1 MLKRFASYYKP
12 HRRLFYIDMFCALII
27 SACNMFYPII
37 AKDIINV
44 YVPERD
50 MRRLVLWCC
59 VLLGIYL
66 LKAVM
71 KFIVDYWGHIVGV
84 RIQADMRRE
93 MFGHLEKLPISFF
106 DENKSGVLMSRMTN
120 DLQEISEL
128 AHHGPE
134 DIFLSVLMLTG
145 AVIWLSTICVPL
157 ALILLIMLPCTVFI
171 TTRARLGLN
180 RASQETRVKMGEIN
194 ANVGTA
200 ISGVRVSRAYT
211 GEDHELKLFDVLNRQ
226 LTGIRSKYYWA
237 MARFFTEAE
246 LLMDLTYLAILF
258 FGGLFFF
265 RGSINA
271 GEYTAFLLMV
281 SNFFNPVRKM
291 VNMFE
296 QLQAGTTGFKRFTE
310 IMDEPPEEDAPD
322 AIDAGRL
329 TGDIAFEDVSFRYK
343 NSDAKGAEKVIKH
356 LNLRIP
362 AGETVALVGPSGG
375 GKTTLCNLIPRFY
388 DPEEGRITI
397 DGTDIRDFTRVSL
410 RRNVGIVAQDV
421 FLFDGSIADNIR
433 YGNLDATEEEVIEA
447 AKKARIHDY
456 VMTLEEGY
464 DTQVGERGVKLSG
477 GQKQR
482 ISIARVFLKDPG
494 ILILDEATSA
504 LDNQTEM
511 EIQQELL
518 ELAKGRTC
526 IIVAHRLSTIKS
538 ANEIVVLTPSGI
550 AERGSHRELM
560 ALGGIYANLYNY
572 QIIDL

>member
-1 MLKRFASYYKP
+1 
-12 HRRLFYIDMFCALII
+12 
-27 SACNMFYPII
+27 
-37 AKDIINV
+37 
-44 YVPERD
+44 
-50 MRRLVLWCC
+50 
-59 VLLGIYL
+59 
-66 LKAVM
+66 
-71 KFIVDYWGHIVGV
+71 
-84 RIQADMRRE
+84 
-93 MFGHLEKLPISFF
+93 
-106 DENKSGVLMSRMTN
+106 
-120 DLQEISEL
+120 
-128 AHHGPE
+128 
-134 DIFLSVLMLTG
+134 
-145 AVIWLSTICVPL
+145 
-157 ALILLIMLPCTVFI
+157 
-171 TTRARLGLN
+171 
-180 RASQETRVKMGEIN
+180 MGEIN

-226 LTGIRSKYYWA
+226 LTGIRSKYYRA
-237 MARFFTEAE
+237 MAWFFTEAE

-329 TGDIAFEDVSFRYK
+329 VGDIAFEDVSFRYK

-511 EIQQELL
+511 EIQQELF

>member
-44 YVPERD
+44 YVPGQN
-50 MRRLVLWCC
+50 MGQLVLWCC

-66 LKAVM
+66 LKAGM
-71 KFIVDYWGHIVGV
+71 TFIVDYWGHIVGV

-93 MFGHLEKLPISFF
+93 MFDHLEKLPISFF

-226 LTGIRSKYYWA
+226 LTGIRSKYYRA
-237 MARFFTEAE
+237 MAWFFTQAE

-329 TGDIAFEDVSFRYK
+329 VGDIAFEDVSFRYK

-511 EIQQELL
+511 
-518 ELAKGRTC
+518 
-526 IIVAHRLSTIKS
+526 
-538 ANEIVVLTPSGI
+538 
-550 AERGSHRELM
+550 
-560 ALGGIYANLYNY
+560 
-572 QIIDL
+572 

>member
-44 YVPERD
+44 YVPGQN
-50 MRRLVLWCC
+50 MGQLVLWCC

-134 DIFLSVLMLTG
+134 DIFLSVVMLTG

-211 GEDHELKLFDVLNRQ
+211 GEDHELRLFDVLNRQ

-329 TGDIAFEDVSFRYK
+329 VGDIAFEDVSFRYK

-447 AKKARIHDY
+447 ARKARIHDY

-511 EIQQELL
+511 EIQQELF

-572 QIIDL
+572 QIIDV

>member
-44 YVPERD
+44 YVPEGD

-66 LKAVM
+66 LKAGM
-71 KFIVDYWGHIVGV
+71 TFIVDYWGHIVGV

-134 DIFLSVLMLTG
+134 DIFLSVVMLIG

-265 RGSINA
+265 KGSINA

-281 SNFFNPVRKM
+281 SNFFTPVRKM

-329 TGDIAFEDVSFRYK
+329 VGDIAFEDVSFRYK

-397 DGTDIRDFTRVSL
+397 DCTDIRDFTRVSL

-433 YGNLDATEEEVIEA
+433 YGNLDATDHEVIEA

-511 EIQQELL
+511 EIQQELF

-572 QIIDL
+572 QIIDV